1 MIFKSSDGT
10 LIFCESFRAVKPQG
24 SIFVVHGL
32 GEHSG
37 RYQEFTKE
45 CLRLKLDVHLMDLR
59 GHGRS
64 QGVRGHFNSFEE
76 LHSDLDAW
84 LDHLVGSGE
93 LSAGPSFLFGHSLG
107 GLIATTYLAKY
118 VAKPMYPI
126 FAGMILS
133 APALGLRMN
142 PFKVLEAKIAR
153 SIPPF
158 FRTIQVP
165 AGIDANL
172 LTHDKEE
179 VEKYKADPLVHSW
192 ITPAAFTAI
201 EQAIATLPNLISHL
215 DLPSLF
221 IIPGKDKVVDPIA
234 TQKFAAKLSV
244 AHSGKVEVK
253 NFHSFFHESFNEL
266 KKERAYLELKKWIL
280 KCLLPTKATSS
291 KKSSS
296 KSSAKGATARA
307 SLH

>member
-10 LIFCESFRAVKPQG
+10 LIFCESFRAVKARG
-24 SIFVVHGL
+24 TILVIHGL

-37 RYQEFTKE
+37 RFGEFAKE
-45 CLRLKLDVHLMDLR
+45 CLKLKIDVHVLDLR

-64 QGVRGHFNSFEE
+64 QGVRGHFSSMEE
-76 LHSDLDAW
+76 LHGDIDSW
-84 LDHLVGSGE
+84 LGHLVGTSE
-93 LSAGPSFLFGHSLG
+93 LTEQPCFLFGHSLG
-107 GLIATTYLAKY
+107 GLIATTYAAKY
-118 VAKPMYPI
+118 VQRPLYPKLH
-126 FAGMILS
+126 GLILS

-142 PFKVLEAKIAR
+142 PLKLLEANLAR
-153 SIPPF
+153 KLPSF

-165 AGIDANL
+165 AGIDPSFL
-172 LTHDKEE
+172 SHDKEA
-179 VEKYKADPLVHSW
+179 VKKYKADPLVHSW

-201 EQAIATLPNLISHL
+201 EAAIATLPGLVADL
-215 DLPSLF
+215 DLSCLF
-221 IIPGKDKVVDPIA
+221 LIPGKDKVVDSVA

-253 NFHSFFHESFNEL
+253 NFHSFFHESFHEL

-280 KCLLPTKATSS
+280 KCLLPAKPNNS
-291 KKSSS
+291 KKNSS